1 VVRRGEPGGNIRGI
15 AVITVLAVGDR
26 SQAGELDDAAARQPS
41 LELLHAADVEE
52 ALDRLARNRRIDA
65 VLLLVGP
72 EAAREI
78 AETVLDEDPGAPPIF
93 LPATA
98 APVSRVR
105 SLPPGTPEELLQSIV
120 RELTA

>member
-1 VVRRGEPGGNIRGI
+1 M
-15 AVITVLAVGDR
+15 ITVLAVGDR
-26 SQAGELDDAAARQPS
+26 SRAGELDEAAARKPS
-41 LELLHAADVEE
+41 LELLHAEDVEE
-52 ALDRLARNRRIDA
+52 VLDRLARNRRIDA

-93 LPATA
+93 LPAPG

-105 SLPPGTPEELLQSIV
+105 SLAPGTPEELLESVV
-120 RELTA
+120 RALTA